1 MTATDPYRVF
11 VTEGTFGVLDDGVI
25 AVKTAD
31 WSNGLV
37 APMTQ
42 GALIVT
48 GMNTGYVG
56 VTVLAQD
63 SPPAELAADTWEEI
77 VEVSLHAP
85 TGNLQVESLDL
96 GPVAN
101 DPAFLAPS
109 GPGWY
114 RLRVHAQGRETLPDK
129 TSMEPVEHYLL
140 ITWPGSR
147 EDTVILR
154 TSENIEPRLHTQLTN
169 TVKEATPLSESNPPT
184 RKPN

>member
-129 TSMEPVEHYLL
+129 TSMEPVE
-140 ITWPGSR
+140 P
-147 EDTVILR
+147 EDFKSSETVVTL
-154 TSENIEPRLHTQLTN
+154 
-169 TVKEATPLSESNPPT
+169 
-184 RKPN
+184 